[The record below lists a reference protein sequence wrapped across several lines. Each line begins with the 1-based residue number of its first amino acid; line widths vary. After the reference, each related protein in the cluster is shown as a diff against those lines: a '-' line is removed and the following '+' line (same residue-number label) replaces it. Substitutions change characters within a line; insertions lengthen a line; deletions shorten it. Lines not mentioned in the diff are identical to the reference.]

1 MEYSELQGIC
11 AKAIKY
17 GLCLGCQQLENIYFR
32 GVKQCKYVTGT
43 KGEQIKLELDKQ
55 ERIWK

>member
-17 GLCLGCQQLENIYFR
+17 GLCLGCQQLENPYFR
-32 GVKQCKYVTGT
+32 GVKKCKYVTDT
-43 KGEQIKLELDKQ
+43 EEEQIKLDLNGGK
-55 ERIWK
+55 R

>member
-17 GLCLGCQQLENIYFR
+17 GLCLGCQQLENPYFR
-32 GVKQCKYVTGT
+32 GVKKCKYVTNNQGKQIELNL
-43 KGEQIKLELDKQ
+43 KGEL
-55 ERIWK
+55 R

>member
-17 GLCLGCQQLENIYFR
+17 GLCLGCQQLENPYFR
-32 GVKQCKYVTGT
+32 GVKKCKYVTDVEG
-43 KGEQIKLELDKQ
+43 KQIKLDLGKENAKG
-55 ERIWK
+55 